1 MGQSLLPPQPV
12 IYLVE
17 PFGGSVRRQNANM
30 PHVFWDD
37 AAVTRGD
44 GIFETILIRGGRPVN
59 LGKHLDRFR
68 RSAGALNLPDPGGE
82 HWITATREAVADY
95 CRERGD
101 AAPDTIDAA
110 CVWTMTRGRE
120 TTGVPTAWLTVRPP
134 NPEFARQRKHGV
146 SVMTTGRGFTINR
159 DEAAV
164 PWLAL
169 GAKTLNYAATMGAL
183 RWARDHGYDDVIYI
197 DPATGRVLEGATS
210 TVLVVKRGS
219 RLRTP
224 AAGPDILPGTTQQAI
239 FEYAT
244 ENGWR
249 CKKKPLHVDDLA
261 TAESVWLVSSV
272 RRGVRVTA
280 VDGTPLPA
288 PGNEKEIAGL
298 IDAALAAATG

>member
-44 GIFETILIRGGRPVN
+44 GIFETVLVRGGRPVN
-59 LGKHLDRFR
+59 LGKHMERFR
-68 RSAGALNLPDPGGE
+68 RSAASLNLPEPDE
-82 HWITATREAVADY
+82 ARWSAATKEAVGDY

-101 AAPDTIDAA
+101 VAADSIDAA

-134 NPEFARQRKHGV
+134 NPEFARQRKKGV
-146 SVMTTGRGFTINR
+146 KVMTTGRGYSIDR
-159 DEAAV
+159 DGAAV

-169 GAKTLNYAATMGAL
+169 GAKTLNYAATMAAL
-183 RWARDHGYDDVIYI
+183 RWARENGYDDVIYI
-197 DPATGRVLEGATS
+197 DPSTGRVLEGATS
-210 TVLVVKRGS
+210 TVLVVKRGG

-224 AAGPDILPGTTQQAI
+224 EPGPDVLPGTTQQAV
-239 FEYAT
+239 FDHAST
-244 ENGWR
+244 HGWR
-249 CKKKPLHVDDLA
+249 CKTTTLHVADLFS
-261 TAESVWLVSSV
+261 AESVWLISSV

-280 VDGTPLPA
+280 IDGTELPRPDNA
-288 PGNEKEIAGL
+288 KEIAEL
-298 IDAALAAATG
+298 IDASLAATAS